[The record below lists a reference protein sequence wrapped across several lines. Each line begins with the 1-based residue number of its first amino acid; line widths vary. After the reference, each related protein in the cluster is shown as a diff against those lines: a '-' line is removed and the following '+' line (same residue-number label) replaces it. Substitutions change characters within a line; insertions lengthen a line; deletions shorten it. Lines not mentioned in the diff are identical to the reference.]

1 MTTVLLLGFL
11 IGLQHALEADHVSA
25 VAALACRLNSTSGM
39 IRQGVFWGIGHSLTL
54 LAFAG
59 IVFLF
64 GQAIPPTVASWLET
78 AVAVMLVMLGVDV
91 LRRLRRENLHIHA
104 HQHDGGVEHLHLHA
118 HDETVPHDTDHDHE
132 HAHVPWRTLL
142 VGMMHGLAGSAA
154 LVVLAGGALGSPLG
168 GIAYVALFGLGSVA
182 GMAALSLVIAIPIG
196 WSARSLTWANRSL
209 QAAAGLAGLVLGG
222 WVILGAATG
231 PAFAF

>member
-154 LVVLAGGALGSPLG
+154 LLVLLVGAAQSLAFGF
-168 GIAYVALFGLGSVA
+168 AYIALFGAGSIV
-182 GMAALSLVIAIPIG
+182 GMAALSAVIAVPMRYSG
-196 WSARSLTWANRSL
+196 KSLLRAR
-209 QAAAGLAGLVLGG
+209 GLVHGVVG
-222 WVILGAATG
+222 SVSILVGLITIFG
-231 PAFAF
+231 HGRF